1 MNDTGR
7 ERLEQLEADI
17 SSVATALESV
27 DRVVAETADGE
38 AAAAEIRALVS
49 PERFPLAT
57 DSPAVPEAVPA
68 PPRPPAADT
77 QGGWESGRTG
87 DTSG

>member
-1 MNDTGR
+1 MPWARASVHRMNDTGR

-38 AAAAEIRALVS
+38 AAAAEISALVS
-49 PERFPLAT
+49 PERFPLAA
-57 DSPAVPEAVPA
+57 DSPAVPEEGPA
-68 PPRPPAADT
+68 QPRT
-77 QGGWESGRTG
+77 HR
-87 DTSG
+87 